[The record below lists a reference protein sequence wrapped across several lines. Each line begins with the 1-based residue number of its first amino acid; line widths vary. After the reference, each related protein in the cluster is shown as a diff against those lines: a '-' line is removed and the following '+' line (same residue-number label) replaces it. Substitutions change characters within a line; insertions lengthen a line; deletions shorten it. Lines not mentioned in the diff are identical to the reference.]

1 MTPLE
6 LPLFVHTTKPKPM
19 TSPTQSV
26 LRRKLRRAQQF
37 RDFAAAAFF
46 TMVFAIVVHMAV
58 GR

>member
-1 MTPLE
+1 MDQE
-6 LPLFVHTTKPKPM
+6 IE
-19 TSPTQSV
+19 TQSV

-46 TMVFAIVVHMAV
+46 TMVFAIVVHMVV